1 MMMGALELVKE
12 VAPLPGPLLVHAARA
27 PTHSTATALV
37 VSTAFLENQ
46 GRTGLTPG
54 SSFLLVEDSP
64 GPSPPERPRAL
75 IEGYTGPAAI
85 RAPECGEINTFAA
98 RTLGFFDDHVKFAAK
113 YDVFST

>member
-37 VSTAFLENQ
+37 
-46 GRTGLTPG
+46 GRSGLTPG